1 MCLAGLGPVLV
12 PLSSVMAGACGVLPP
27 HITAALQSLGPG
39 GNGSA
44 PPQPPNMLPSAP
56 VLPAPSVSQLLQQAA
71 VNQVMQQVAA
81 AAPNMSSGQAVQSN
95 SGVGTT
101 AGRGR
106 LAAPHPGVAST
117 SLAAL
122 VPHVPQLAPPP
133 HATAAMPVAAA
144 AAKSEASAPSAG
156 TASYTSA
163 LRCWLTW
170 TCTVQIQKWRRA
182 TDELVYSQLA
192 WCSQYMLL
200 ISEQKKIWHS
210 WLLIVSSVGA
220 ATAGFM
226 MSQKGTMAACA
237 FLFSSGTTVYPV

>member
-1 MCLAGLGPVLV
+1 
-12 PLSSVMAGACGVLPP
+12 MAGACGVLPP

-39 GNGSA
+39 GNC
-44 PPQPPNMLPSAP
+44 PQPPNMLPSAP

-81 AAPNMSSGQAVQSN
+81 AAPNMSSGQAVQSS

-170 TCTVQIQKWRRA
+170 TWTVQIQKWRRA

-192 WCSQYMLL
+192 WCSHYMLL
-200 ISEQKKIWHS
+200 ISDQKKN
-210 WLLIVSSVGA
+210 LAFLAAYCSVGA

-226 MSQKGTMAACA
+226 MNQKGTMAACA